1 MMKRE
6 EESGPVG
13 RLSSII
19 ESILLVSTTPL
30 TQERARKILHHY
42 DKKSFDEAI
51 TVLLNKYSG
60 ESGILMERVA
70 GGYQLRTNPANQDY
84 VRALLESRPPRLS
97 RASLE
102 TVSIIAYKQPITRA
116 EIEDIRGVDSQGAIK
131 TLMERRL
138 IKVVGKKEMPG
149 RPFLFGTTKEF
160 LELFG
165 LESLSFLPSISEL
178 EEILGSNGE
187 DAGPGTAGDES
198 EPGREHE
205 GGGESTD

>member
-1 MMKRE
+1 MIKRE
-6 EESGPVG
+6 GKNGPVR

-19 ESILLVSTTPL
+19 ESMLLVSPTPL
-30 TQERARKILHHY
+30 TEERARKVLPHY
-42 DKKSFDEAI
+42 DKQSFDEAI
-51 TVLLNKYSG
+51 MALQNKYSG
-60 ESGILMERVA
+60 ESGILLERVA

-138 IKVVGKKEMPG
+138 IKVVGKKEVPG

-165 LESLSFLPSISEL
+165 LESLSVLPSISEL
-178 EEILGSNGE
+178 EEILGSRGE
-187 DAGPGTAGDES
+187 DVAPGSAGDEN
-198 EPGREHE
+198 EPGRVHE
-205 GGGESTD
+205 GDGESTD